1 VTLRIGTRGSTLART
16 QSGMVAAAVEL
27 AAGTVSEL
35 VTVRTLG
42 DDHPGPL
49 AQMPQPGVFVS
60 ALRDALLDGSVDVAV
75 HSMKD
80 LPSAAVEGIVLAAV
94 PTREDP
100 RDALV
105 TADGRGLAALAQ
117 GASVGTGSPRRAAR
131 IRALRPDLRI
141 VELRGNVDSRL
152 ARVTDGEL
160 DAVVL
165 AVAGL
170 MRLGRAAMIA
180 EHLDP
185 ASMLPAPAQGALA
198 VECRSDDPATLA
210 LLAAVDDRPSRLR
223 VLAERAVLSAVGAS
237 CASAIGALASLEGA
251 TLTLDAD
258 ASGIDGEHVSDCST
272 IALPDIASPG
282 TTQAGST
289 LADVVPGAAQDARLA
304 TELGT
309 EAGRRLLEAG
319 ADAFLVR

>member
-1 VTLRIGTRGSTLART
+1 VTLRIGTRGSALART
-16 QSGMVAAAVEL
+16 QSGMVAAAVEV
-27 AAGTVSEL
+27 ATGRASEL

-49 AQMPQPGVFVS
+49 AQMPEPGVFVS

-105 TADGRGLAALAQ
+105 TADGRGLAALAR

-131 IRALRPDLRI
+131 LRALRPDLRI

-258 ASGIDGEHVSDCST
+258 ASGIDGEHVSDRST

-282 TTQAGST
+282 TTQADAT
-289 LADVVPGAAQDARLA
+289 LADVVPGAAQDAKI
-304 TELGT
+304 
-309 EAGRRLLEAG
+309 GRAH
-319 ADAFLVR
+319 V

>member
-1 VTLRIGTRGSTLART
+1 VTLRIGTRGSALART
-16 QSGMVAAAVEL
+16 QSGMVAEAVGV
-27 AAGTVSEL
+27 ATGTASEL
-35 VTVRTLG
+35 VTVRTFG

-49 AQMPQPGVFVS
+49 AQMPEPGVFVS

-80 LPSAAVEGIVLAAV
+80 LPSAAVEGIVLAAI

-105 TADGRGLAALAQ
+105 TADGRGLAELAR

-131 IRALRPDLRI
+131 LRALRPDLRI
-141 VELRGNVDSRL
+141 VDLRGNVDSRL

-170 MRLGRAAMIA
+170 ARLGRTAMIA

-185 ASMLPAPAQGALA
+185 ALMLPAPAQGALA
-198 VECRSDDPATLA
+198 VECRSDDQATLA
-210 LLAAVDDRPSRLR
+210 LLAAMDDRPSRLR

-237 CASAIGALASLEGA
+237 CASAIGALASLDA
-251 TLTLDAD
+251 TVLTLDAD
-258 ASGIDGEHVSDCST
+258 ASGLDGEHVSDRST
-272 IALPDIASPG
+272 IALPDIA
-282 TTQAGST
+282 
-289 LADVVPGAAQDARLA
+289 LAHAVPGAADDVRLA